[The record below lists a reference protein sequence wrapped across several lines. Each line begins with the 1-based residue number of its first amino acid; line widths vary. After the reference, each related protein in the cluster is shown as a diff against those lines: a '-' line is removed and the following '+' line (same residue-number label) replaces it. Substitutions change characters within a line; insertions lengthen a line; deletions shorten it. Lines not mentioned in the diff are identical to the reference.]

1 MIIIFTSNFNID
13 IKLAIHFI
21 VCIFAICFVLT
32 MSKSLTKWCG
42 GIQTPPLNF
51 AKQQPQQLWQSPN
64 IIS

>member
-32 MSKSLTKWCG
+32 MSKSLTKQCG
-42 GIQTPPLNF
+42 RIQTPQLNF
-51 AKQQPQQLWQSPN
+51 AKQQPQQ
-64 IIS
+64 